1 MEILREENGVYMT
14 PYNQEQ
20 FGMICNFVQDFN
32 CPIHERSITEENIDR
47 IYEYL
52 MNAKRLMSYVQR
64 PDGEYVY
71 QYVYGGMKECFELA
85 KDIPSEIMK
94 QFIISY
100 ANLDATIIATRK
112 VVERQSMSIDMSS
125 IPTDLDMND
134 YEAVWA
140 FADGHADENEDDYS
154 GDDTDAFGMDDIE
167 VRCRIFINLVSKL
180 FEYENVSQIVEE
192 TA

>member
-14 PYNQEQ
+14 PYNEEQ

-47 IYEYL
+47 IYEHL
-52 MNAKRLMSYVQR
+52 MNTKERMSYVQR
-64 PDGEYVY
+64 PDGKYFFE
-71 QYVYGGMKECFELA
+71 GMKECFEYG

-94 QFIISY
+94 QFIISHVK
-100 ANLDATIIATRK
+100 LDTTIIATRK
-112 VVERQSMSIDMSS
+112 VVERQSMCIDMSS

-140 FADGHADENEDDYS
+140 FADGHADENEDDYV
-154 GDDTDAFGMDDIE
+154 GDDIEAFGMEDIE
-167 VRCRIFINLVSKL
+167 VTSSIFINLVSKL
-180 FEYENVSQIVEE
+180 FEYENVSSDLEYG
-192 TA
+192 A

>member
-14 PYNQEQ
+14 PYNKEQ
-20 FGMICNFVQDFN
+20 FQMICDFILDFD
-32 CPIHERSITEENIDR
+32 CPIHGRSITEENIDR

-52 MNAKRLMSYVQR
+52 MNKKERMAYTQHSNGRYLYAGAKE
-64 PDGEYVY
+64 D
-71 QYVYGGMKECFELA
+71 FELA

-100 ANLDATIIATRK
+100 ANLDTIIIATRK

-140 FADGHADENEDDYS
+140 FADGHADENEDDYV
-154 GDDTDAFGMDDIE
+154 GDHIEAFCMEDIE
-167 VRCRIFINLVSKL
+167 VTSSIFINLVSKL
-180 FEYENVSQIVEE
+180 FEYENVSSDLEYG
-192 TA
+192 A

>member
-14 PYNQEQ
+14 PYNEEQ

-71 QYVYGGMKECFELA
+71 QYVY
-85 KDIPSEIMK
+85 
-94 QFIISY
+94 
-100 ANLDATIIATRK
+100 
-112 VVERQSMSIDMSS
+112 V
-125 IPTDLDMND
+125 
-134 YEAVWA
+134 
-140 FADGHADENEDDYS
+140 
-154 GDDTDAFGMDDIE
+154 
-167 VRCRIFINLVSKL
+167 
-180 FEYENVSQIVEE
+180 
-192 TA
+192 